1 MKSLDEY
8 NKDKYNIPNERQY
21 MAGVKCD
28 KCETE
33 MVIENPHV
41 VLASYPAQQWVVCPK
56 CNHRGLKV
64 L

>member
-1 MKSLDEY
+1 MKTLDEY
-8 NKDKYNIPNERQY
+8 NKDRYTFPNEREY

-28 KCETE
+28 KCEIE

-41 VLASYPAQQWVVCPK
+41 VLTSYPPRQAVVCPK